1 MNRRLTVASVAY
13 PLAPVGPD
21 SVGGAEQMLHRLDRA
36 LVAAGHRSIVIAR
49 VDSVVAGELVP
60 IPHLAGP
67 IDDATRHAARAAM
80 REALRDVR
88 ADIIHMHGIDFAD
101 YLPPPG
107 PPVLATLHL
116 PPTWYAPEALSPTR
130 PGTWVHCV
138 SATQHAACPASASLL
153 PPILNGVPVAALQ
166 QSRHARR
173 SFAVT
178 LGRICPEKG
187 QHLAL
192 DAAHRAGIPLLI
204 AGETYPYPAHQSYL
218 RDEILPRLDRARRLI
233 GPIGFTRK
241 RRLLAA
247 ARCVLIP
254 SLAPETSSLVAM
266 EAIACGTPVIAFR
279 SGALPEIVTH
289 GHTGFVVE
297 DSAGMAA
304 MIARV
309 GEIDPEH
316 CRAIARARFSL
327 ERCTE
332 AYLSRYA
339 DLGTTHVA

>member
-1 MNRRLTVASVAY
+1 MTRRLTVASVAY

-21 SVGGAEQMLHRLDRA
+21 SVGGAEQMLHLLDRA

-49 VDSVVAGELVP
+49 ADSVVAGELVP
-60 IPHLAGP
+60 IPHRPGP
-67 IDDATRHAARAAM
+67 IGDTTRHAAHAAT
-80 REALRDVR
+80 REALRHMR
-88 ADIIHMHGIDFAD
+88 ADIIHMHGIDFTD

-116 PPTWYAPEALSPTR
+116 PPAWYMPEALAPTR
-130 PGTWVHCV
+130 PNTWVHCV
-138 SATQHAACPASASLL
+138 SASQHAACPPSANLL
-153 PPILNGVPVAALQ
+153 SPIANGVPVAALQ
-166 QSRHARR
+166 QSGHARR
-173 SFAVT
+173 PFALT

-204 AGETYPYPAHQSYL
+204 AGETYPYPAHESYL
-218 RDEILPRLDRARRLI
+218 RHEILPRLDRARRLI
-233 GPIGFTRK
+233 GPIGFARK
-241 RRLLAA
+241 CRLLAA
-247 ARCVLIP
+247 ARCLLIP

-279 SGALPEIVTH
+279 AGALPEIVAH
-289 GHTGFVVE
+289 ERTGFIV
-297 DSAGMAA
+297 DDAGEMAA

-309 GEIDPEH
+309 GEMDSEY
-316 CRAIARARFSL
+316 CRAVARDRFPL

-332 AYLSRYA
+332 AYINRYT
-339 DLGTTHVA
+339 DLVG